1 MGIGLVRAPVVIVQ
15 CVHRQ
20 NGLDR
25 RHIDDAV
32 VGGVLVECAVH
43 AAFGAGT
50 IVAVDVDDQRVVEFA
65 HLLDFVNHSTNL
77 VVGVGGIGGEDLRF
91 TGIHL
96 LFRNVKRVP
105 LGQLGARILCLSVRP
120 RRQ

>member
-32 VGGVLVECAVH
+32 VGGVLVEGAVH

-50 IVAVDVDDQRVVEFA
+50 IVAVDVDDQRVVELA
-65 HLLDFVNHSTNL
+65 HLLDFVDHATNFI
-77 VVGVGGIGGEDLRF
+77 VGVSGVGAKYLRLA
-91 TGIHL
+91 GIHL
-96 LFRNVKRVP
+96 LFQVVKRVP
-105 LGQLGARILCLSVRP
+105 PRQLGSAI
-120 RRQ
+120 

>member
-1 MGIGLVRAPVVIVQ
+1 MGIGLVRTPVVIVQ

-20 NGLDR
+20 DGLDR

-32 VGGVLVECAVH
+32 VGGVLVERAVN

-50 IVAVDVDDQRVVEFA
+50 IVVVNLA
-65 HLLDFVNHSTNL
+65 TNL
-77 VVGVGGIGGEDLRF
+77 VVGVCGVGGEDLRF

-96 LFRNVKRVP
+96 LFRKVKRVP
-105 LGQLGARILCLSVRP
+105 FGQFGAPIICLSVRP
-120 RRQ
+120 DRKS